1 MDANRKTAFFTLMDI
16 EGKQAYSNLAL
27 NHKIAISKPD
37 SAAFVRQLVYGVL
50 ENKIYLD
57 YILSHYVKTEVSKL
71 RNSEKTILRMGIY
84 QLGFME
90 SVPAYAAVSESVQ
103 LAKRY
108 CRGRDGF
115 INAILRN
122 YLRSGKDIRLP
133 NREDDEV
140 EYLSIKYSY
149 EPWIVRLWLES
160 YEAFFTEE
168 LLGAG
173 NQAPDLV
180 IRPNLLRTTKE
191 DLKKR
196 LEQNGYE
203 TTDGHLN
210 KDALHVKGSDLIG
223 GRLYKSGMFS
233 VMDESS
239 MEVVSMLDPQP
250 GETIMDV
257 CAAPGGK
264 TMYIAEK
271 MGNVGHVI
279 AQDIY
284 KRKLSLLSQE
294 AERLGI
300 SIIETRSWDATRIDS
315 SLEEKADRVLVD
327 APCSGLGVVRRKP
340 EIKYKKFDA
349 EMRELPEKQLT
360 ILTSS
365 SKYVKAGGVL
375 VYSTCTINPEENH
388 RVVLEFLK
396 RNPSF
401 VKEENIQLLPNVND
415 TDGFYIC
422 RMRRK

>member
-1 MDANRKTAFFTLMDI
+1 MDTNRKAAFFTLMDV
-16 EGKQAYSNLAL
+16 EGNKAYSNLAL
-27 NHKIAISKPD
+27 NHHILVCKPD
-37 SAAFVRQLVYGVL
+37 SVAFVRQLVYGVL
-50 ENKIYLD
+50 ENKVYLD
-57 YILSHYVKTEVSKL
+57 YLISHYVKTDMSKL
-71 RNSEKTILRMGIY
+71 RACEKTILRMGVY
-84 QLGFME
+84 QLGYME
-90 SVPAYAAVSESVQ
+90 SVPAYAAVNESVQ

-115 INAILRN
+115 INAVLRN
-122 YLRSGKDIRLP
+122 YLRTGKDIKLP

-140 EYLSIKYSY
+140 EYLAIKYSY
-149 EPWIVRLWLES
+149 EPWIVRLWLEN

-173 NQAPDLV
+173 NQTPDLV
-180 IRPNLLRTTKE
+180 IRPNLLKTTAE

-196 LEQNGYE
+196 LEQNGFE
-203 TTDGHLN
+203 VSDGHLAEG
-210 KDALHVKGSDLIG
+210 ALHVKGQGLIG

-239 MEVVSMLDPQP
+239 MMVVNMLDPKP

-271 MGNVGHVI
+271 MQNSGKII

-284 KRKLSLLSQE
+284 KRKLTLMNEE
-294 AERLGI
+294 ANRVGATI
-300 SIIETRSWDATRIDS
+300 VETRSWDARRLDS

-340 EIKYKKFDA
+340 EIKYKKYDA
-349 EMRELPEKQLT
+349 EMRELPEKQLE
-360 ILTSS
+360 ILSTC
-365 SKYVKAGGVL
+365 SKYVKPKGVL
-375 VYSTCTINPEENH
+375 VYSTCTINPDENH
-388 RVVLEFLK
+388 RIVLEFLK

-401 VKEENIQLLPNVND
+401 IKEESIQLLPNVND

-422 RMRRK
+422 KMRRK

>member
-1 MDANRKTAFFTLMDI
+1 MDANRKTAFFTLMDV
-16 EGKQAYSNLAL
+16 EGKKAYSNLAL
-27 NHKIAISKPD
+27 NHQIMVSKPD
-37 SAAFVRQLVYGVL
+37 SPAFVRQLVYGVL

-57 YILSHYVKTEVSKL
+57 FIISHYVKTEMCKMRS
-71 RNSEKTILRMGIY
+71 SEKTILRMGIY
-84 QLGFME
+84 QLRYME
-90 SVPAYAAVSESVQ
+90 SVPAYAAVNESVQ
-103 LAKRY
+103 LAKRF

-122 YLRSGKDIRLP
+122 YLRSGKDIKLP
-133 NREDDEV
+133 SREEDEV
-140 EYLSIKYSY
+140 QYLAIKYSY
-149 EPWIVRLWLES
+149 EPWIVRLWRES

-173 NQAPDLV
+173 NQTPDLV
-180 IRPNLLRTTKE
+180 IRPNLLRTTVD

-203 TTDGHLN
+203 TSDGHLVA
-210 KDALHVKGSDLIG
+210 DAIHVKGPDLIG

-239 MEVVSMLDPQP
+239 MKVVEMLDPQP

-271 MGNVGHVI
+271 MKNSGKVI

-284 KRKLSLLSQE
+284 KRKLSLLNQE
-294 AERLGI
+294 AERLGATI
-300 SIIETRSWDATRIDS
+300 VETRSWDATRIDS

-349 EMRELPEKQLT
+349 EMRELPEKQLM

-365 SKYVKAGGVL
+365 SKYVKSNGIL
-375 VYSTCTINPEENH
+375 VYSTCTINPAENH

-396 RNPSF
+396 RNPAF
-401 VKEENIQLLPNVND
+401 IKEESIQLLPNVND

-422 RMRRK
+422 KMRRK

>member
-1 MDANRKTAFFTLMDI
+1 MR
-16 EGKQAYSNLAL
+16 S
-27 NHKIAISKPD
+27 
-37 SAAFVRQLVYGVL
+37 
-50 ENKIYLD
+50 
-57 YILSHYVKTEVSKL
+57 
-71 RNSEKTILRMGIY
+71 SEKTILRMGIY
-84 QLGFME
+84 QLRYME
-90 SVPAYAAVSESVQ
+90 SVPAYAAVNESVQ
-103 LAKRY
+103 LAKRF

-122 YLRSGKDIRLP
+122 YLRSGKDIKLP
-133 NREDDEV
+133 SREEDEV
-140 EYLSIKYSY
+140 QYLAIKYSY
-149 EPWIVRLWLES
+149 EPWIVRLWRES

-173 NQAPDLV
+173 NQTPDLV
-180 IRPNLLRTTKE
+180 IRPNLLRTTVD

-203 TTDGHLN
+203 TTEGHLVA
-210 KDALHVKGSDLIG
+210 DAIHVKGPDLIG

-239 MEVVSMLDPQP
+239 MKVVEMLDPQP

-271 MGNVGHVI
+271 MKNSGKVI

-284 KRKLSLLSQE
+284 KRKLSLLNQE
-294 AERLGI
+294 AERLGATI
-300 SIIETRSWDATRIDS
+300 VETRSWDATRIDS

-349 EMRELPEKQLT
+349 EMRELPEKQLM

-365 SKYVKAGGVL
+365 SKYVKSNGIL
-375 VYSTCTINPEENH
+375 VYSTCTINPAENH

-396 RNPSF
+396 RNPAF
-401 VKEENIQLLPNVND
+401 IKEESIQLLPNVND

-422 RMRRK
+422 KMRRK